1 PTATSSEIY
10 PHLKKKAV
18 AERPGSPLIGCF
30 LDLVDTWGPP
40 IRGITCPLLQ
50 TKKSIEEGASC
61 GVVWCLI
68 AQARGTHRREGCESS
83 LKAKTLS
90 FFLFLSKLQ
99 S

>member
-30 LDLVDTWGPP
+30 LDFSGHVGPSNSWNYMP
-40 IRGITCPLLQ
+40 SIGNQKKALRGC
-50 TKKSIEEGASC
+50 C
-61 GVVWCLI
+61 VVWCLI
-68 AQARGTHRREGCESS
+68 AQARGTHRRDWCESS
-83 LKAKTLS
+83 LKAKTLP
-90 FFLFLSKLQ
+90 FFLSLSKLQ